1 VAGYE
6 TVTARILDGKAVL
19 ATIKDELRGRVAAL
33 REQGVV
39 PGLGTVLVGDDPGSR
54 WYVNAKHKDCAEI
67 GVTSIR
73 RDLPAGSSQE
83 DVEKVIDELNAD
95 PDCTGFLVQQPTGL
109 DEFALLSR
117 VDPVKDVDGLHPTNL
132 GWLVLGK
139 PASLPCTPA
148 GVIEL
153 LRRFD
158 VPIAGARVALV
169 GRGITVGRPLGLML
183 TRRSENATVVQCH
196 TGTVDL
202 AAEVRRADIVVAAAG
217 TPGLVTADMVQPGA
231 AVLDVG
237 VSRVVTEDGKSRVAG
252 DVAADVAEV
261 AGWVSPNP
269 GGVGPMTRAML
280 LTNVVAAAERQLAV
294 ASR

>member
-139 PASLPCTPA
+139 PAPLPCTPA

-169 GRGITVGRPLGLML
+169 GRGITVGRPLALML

-202 AAEVRRADIVVAAAG
+202 ADEVRRADIVVAAAG

>member
-1 VAGYE
+1 MTAG
-6 TVTARILDGKAVL
+6 ILDGKAVL
-19 ATIKDELRGRVAAL
+19 ATIKDELKVRVAAL

-54 WYVNAKHKDCAEI
+54 WYVGAKHKDCAEI
-67 GVTSIR
+67 GITSIR
-73 RDLPAGSSQE
+73 RDLPAGTPQAE
-83 DVEKVIDELNAD
+83 VEAVIDELNAD
-95 PDCTGFLVQQPTGL
+95 PGCTGFLVQQPTGL

-139 PASLPCTPA
+139 AAPLPCTPA
-148 GVIEL
+148 GCIEL

-158 VPIAGARVALV
+158 VPVAGARVAVV

-183 TRRSENATVVQCH
+183 TRRSENATVVLCH
-196 TGTVDL
+196 TGTRDL

-217 TPGLVTADMVQPGA
+217 VPGLVTADMVKPGA

-237 VSRVVTEDGKSRVAG
+237 VSRIEAEDGRSVVAG
-252 DVAADVAEV
+252 DVAPDVAEV

-280 LTNVVAAAERQLAV
+280 LSNIVAAAERQA
-294 ASR
+294 AAGDRGAAAAG